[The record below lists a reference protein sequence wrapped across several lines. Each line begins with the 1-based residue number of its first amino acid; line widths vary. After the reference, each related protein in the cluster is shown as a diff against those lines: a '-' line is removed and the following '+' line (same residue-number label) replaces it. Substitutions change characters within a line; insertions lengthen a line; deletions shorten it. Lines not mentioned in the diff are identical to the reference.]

1 LYNLHTFAVLKA
13 NIGAD
18 INDKKKSILDSTPAV
33 LVEHF
38 TMFDDNKNNN
48 QESINMLKEQVV
60 KSSLENDIN
69 NYTKNADHALFK
81 CGNFTIVN
89 IINIHLGLFLYIFTF
104 SIHIHLH
111 DFLNACSHLRIFFS
125 YDK

>member
-1 LYNLHTFAVLKA
+1 LHIVAVLKA
-13 NIGAD
+13 NIGTD

-48 QESINMLKEQVV
+48 QESINMLKEHQQVI

-69 NYTKNADHALFK
+69 NYTKNADHALYK
-81 CGNFTIVN
+81 CGNFTIIN
-89 IINIHLGLFLYIFTF
+89 IINIHLGLFLYIFTWF
-104 SIHIHLH
+104 FIHFTTYIHIYT
-111 DFLNACSHLRIFFS
+111 FFS
-125 YDK
+125 HTINKMSIF

>member
-1 LYNLHTFAVLKA
+1 LKA

-104 SIHIHLH
+104 SICIHLH